1 MNANFIERRELDR
14 GEAIRGSQRPPLPTR
29 KAFTLIEMLMVI
41 TIMGIVAA
49 MVLTGGQYASKVK
62 KETAVR
68 AMREKL
74 QLMINNYQ
82 AKLNYYPPDNGNL
95 ATLSPSESQAL
106 YEQLTATNAL
116 IYELTGVT
124 NTNSTQAITFTGNVV
139 SLVSGDFPK
148 YFNRTGI
155 ANADSTEPQN
165 FYKPPP
171 AMKDYTNYPGTAFN
185 SVDALGLLVP
195 AAVVPGKF
203 NFWHY
208 DASSPRRHNQNS
220 YDLWAEFQTGNKN
233 GVPVIETNGN
243 W

>member
-1 MNANFIERRELDR
+1 MNANMTKRRFQLHGPQPARD
-14 GEAIRGSQRPPLPTR
+14 GS
-29 KAFTLIEMLMVI
+29 AFTLIEILMVI
-41 TIMGIVAA
+41 TIMGIIAA
-49 MVLTGGQYASKVK
+49 MILTGGQYASKVK
-62 KETAVR
+62 KETAVK

-74 QLMINNYQ
+74 QVIIDNYQ
-82 AKLNYYPPDNGNL
+82 AKLNFYPPDNGNL
-95 ATLSPSESQAL
+95 ATVTAATSQAQ
-106 YEQLTATNAL
+106 YEQWTATNAL

-124 NTNSTQAITFTGNVV
+124 NTNSTRAIVFAVSPTGGNVI
-139 SLVSGDFPK
+139 SLTSGDFYN
-148 YFNRTGI
+148 YFNRTGV

-171 AMKDYTNYPGTAFN
+171 APNEYSNYPGTAAG
-185 SVDALGLLVP
+185 SIDALGLLVP
-195 AAVVPGKF
+195 APLVGNQL

-220 YDLWAEFQTGNKN
+220 YDLWAEFFVGNKN